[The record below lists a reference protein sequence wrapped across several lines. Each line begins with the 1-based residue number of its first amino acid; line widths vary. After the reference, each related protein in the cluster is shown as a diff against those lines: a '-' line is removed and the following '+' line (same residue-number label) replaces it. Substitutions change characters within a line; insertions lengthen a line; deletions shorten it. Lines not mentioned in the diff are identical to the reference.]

1 MKKAAVTILS
11 VIAIVV
17 AVVVILAWDALRNSY
32 VRFLGMVTGNGA
44 KDGPEE

>member
-17 AVVVILAWDALRNSY
+17 AAISFNLAHALWIDPWLAEVFPWS
-32 VRFLGMVTGNGA
+32 TH
-44 KDGPEE
+44 